1 MGEQTFVVI
10 AAYNEQEM
18 IGQVVRSLAPLAAR
32 VVVVDDGSGDE
43 SGERAFEAGAT
54 VLRHP
59 LNLGQ
64 GAALQTG
71 IDFALGKGAEYIV
84 TFDADGQHAA
94 SDIGG
99 ALEALRRSGVDVV
112 LGSRFLGRAIDMPA
126 AKRLVLRLAVAFT
139 RVTTGLKL
147 TDTHNG
153 FRVLTRSAAER
164 IKLRQNRMSHAS
176 DLLSQIAEL
185 KLRYEEYPVEVRYTE
200 YSRRKGQ
207 PLTAAFHILVDSA
220 VGRMLK

>member
-43 SGERAFEAGAT
+43 SGARAFEAGAT